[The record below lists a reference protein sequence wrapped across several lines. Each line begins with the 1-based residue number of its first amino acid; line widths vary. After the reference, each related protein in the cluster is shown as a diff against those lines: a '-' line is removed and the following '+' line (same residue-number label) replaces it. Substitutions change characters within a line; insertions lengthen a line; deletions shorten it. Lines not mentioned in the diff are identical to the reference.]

1 VAQLCNRYITSR
13 AQCQCLRAAVCE
25 CASCRWQLRAGKIA
39 HSTSYSTSK
48 QDHCMLHAQVP
59 LHTHTHALAHPVSS
73 PKLYLILCVWVC
85 MRVLGSQQIKSRGP
99 FTTHTHTH
107 THTRTHT
114 YTYTY
119 THTHTRIPPSLRQ
132 LAAESLAPVADCVP
146 LLLLLLTMS
155 RKLTHT
161 SHGRWVE

>member
-1 VAQLCNRYITSR
+1 VAQLCNRYTTRR
-13 AQCQCLRAAVCE
+13 AQCRCLRASVCE

-107 THTRTHT
+107 THTHTRTHT
-114 YTYTY
+114 R
-119 THTHTRIPPSLRQ
+119 THTHIHTHAYLPPSDSWPRGVLR
-132 LAAESLAPVADCVP
+132 LSPTVSLFSFFFLQCHA
-146 LLLLLLTMS
+146 S
-155 RKLTHT
+155 
-161 SHGRWVE
+161 SHIQAMGDG

>member
-1 VAQLCNRYITSR
+1 MAQLCNRYITSR

-107 THTRTHT
+107 TRTHTRTHT
-114 YTYTY
+114 HI
-119 THTHTRIPPSLRQ
+119 HTHAYLPPSDSWPRRVLR
-132 LAAESLAPVADCVP
+132 LSPTVSLFSFFFLQCHA
-146 LLLLLLTMS
+146 S
-155 RKLTHT
+155 
-161 SHGRWVE
+161 SHIQAMGDG